1 MGREKH
7 KFFFIDRQSNPEFCI
22 QLNEDGRKT
31 YQIKNIFI
39 KL

>member
-7 KFFFIDRQSNPEFCI
+7 RFFIDRQSSPEICI

-39 KL
+39 KF